1 MAVCKF
7 FCFKLIFY
15 ITFLLNLFHHYLFS
29 VDPSTKP
36 QDEPKF
42 LVFYSMLLG
51 LFQMF
56 CFKCK
61 EGNPSVKIKR
71 IGSMATVVQSCDTC
85 GENFKWRSQP
95 LMFKKN
101 PMGNILLSFSILMSG
116 VSISKA
122 FLMFRH
128 LGLQAISPRTY
139 FLHQR
144 NFLLP
149 SVLLYWESY
158 QNALLE
164 KIKSLKSAVEW
175 SGGGRFDSMGHNAKY
190 GVYTMFC
197 NSISKLIIFELL
209 QVMYI

>member
-1 MAVCKF
+1 ME
-7 FCFKLIFY
+7 
-15 ITFLLNLFHHYLFS
+15 
-29 VDPSTKP
+29 KP
-36 QDEPKF
+36 
-42 LVFYSMLLG
+42 
-51 LFQMF
+51 
-56 CFKCK
+56 
-61 EGNPSVKIKR
+61 
-71 IGSMATVVQSCDTC
+71 ATY
-85 GENFKWRSQP
+85 
-95 LMFKKN
+95 MFKKN
-101 PMGNILLSFSILMSG
+101 PMGNMLLSFSILTSG

-128 LGLQAISPRTY
+128 LGLQAISPCTY

-175 SGGGRFDSMGHNAKY
+175 SGDGRFNSMGHNAKY

-197 NSISKLIIFELL
+197 NSISKLVIFELL

>member
-1 MAVCKF
+1 MIHLLMVIVMKMMVKLSSKVERNNNLAVCKF

-42 LVFYSMLLG
+42 LFFYSMLLG

-85 GENFKWRSQP
+85 GENFIWRSQP

-101 PMGNILLSFSILMSG
+101 PMGNMLLSFSILMSG

-128 LGLQAISPRTY
+128 LGLQAVVIDWHYSNPRGLT
-139 FLHQR
+139 
-144 NFLLP
+144 
-149 SVLLYWESY
+149 
-158 QNALLE
+158 
-164 KIKSLKSAVEW
+164 
-175 SGGGRFDSMGHNAKY
+175 
-190 GVYTMFC
+190 
-197 NSISKLIIFELL
+197 
-209 QVMYI
+209 